1 MCVWGGRGQSLHTE
15 QREGKVGFYGSLLP
29 LLLRTQTGVKCH
41 NWGQP
46 SISPKGRNA
55 FVISANINCAE
66 TIVGLTFISGMW
78 VMSHRK
84 ALFIFLFVVF
94 RAGFYFSQEND
105 GSFNNIVSLF
115 SPKTFLMSVPLIEKL
130 LPLTFLQAKS
140 FLAVSGVPRPDRQPQ
155 GCSSGIAC
163 CPAQPWSSP

>member
-1 MCVWGGRGQSLHTE
+1 M
-15 QREGKVGFYGSLLP
+15 
-29 LLLRTQTGVKCH
+29 
-41 NWGQP
+41 
-46 SISPKGRNA
+46 
-55 FVISANINCAE
+55 
-66 TIVGLTFISGMW
+66 GLTFISGMW

-105 GSFNNIVSLF
+105 GSFNNIVSLS

-163 CPAQPWSSP
+163 CPAQPWSSPWSTCLFRNAALLEGRSLAYWAGRPSRTWVGKGHQALQTARTRENSHLEKLAMCLISRATLSHW